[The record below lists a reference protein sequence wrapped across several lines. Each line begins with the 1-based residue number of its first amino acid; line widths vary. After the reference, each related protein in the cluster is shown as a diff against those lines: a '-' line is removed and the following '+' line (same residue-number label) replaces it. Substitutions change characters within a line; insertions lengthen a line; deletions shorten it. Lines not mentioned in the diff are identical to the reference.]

1 MNFSTISILAIF
13 FCFNSQASD
22 CDSCYTVNLTFD
34 IEGVGHEK
42 SSIFISGYTHA
53 LISSGKLLR
62 MNGKENFFCKAGDV
76 EHKEIL
82 AILNEK
88 LTGTVSADQVDDTIV
103 NGLVEKYPCS

>member
-1 MNFSTISILAIF
+1 
-13 FCFNSQASD
+13 
-22 CDSCYTVNLTFD
+22 
-34 IEGVGHEK
+34 
-42 SSIFISGYTHA
+42 
-53 LISSGKLLR
+53 